1 MDKITS
7 ITQVININYE
17 TKEVTQGMFINAVVN
32 GKEHTQTTVT
42 TSPLEE
48 DKEEIEE
55 DKRGV
60 NVDININSAEDK
72 RGVNVVVSIN
82 SVEGLENESKI
93 IAKEIYKSLSKFYK
107 V

>member
-7 ITQVININYE
+7 ITQVTNINYE
-17 TKEVTQGMFINAVVN
+17 TKEVTQGMFINAIVN
-32 GKEHTQTTVT
+32 GKEHTQTTVI

-55 DKRGV
+55 DKKEV
-60 NVDININSAEDK
+60 KVDININSA
-72 RGVNVVVSIN
+72 
-82 SVEGLENESKI
+82 EGLENESKI